1 MDRLR
6 SVFGPPDDD
15 RCAPPA
21 DRGPRDSG
29 RAILEVIFGAV
40 LLLIPTVYILITVF
54 KFQAATFAVTQAAR
68 DVGRVISITFPSGTL
83 SQAQQ
88 VAEVALADQQLS
100 ARTVVIRFTEPGAS
114 CDAGST
120 TLPPLRAGSRFDVCV
135 TTVVDLPGVPSVI
148 GGSRNT
154 VTGVYSLAINEFVEG
169 AQG

>member
-1 MDRLR
+1 MRSRR
-6 SVFGPPDDD
+6 SVFGVPEDDAD
-15 RCAPPA
+15 APLRDQHA
-21 DRGPRDSG
+21 SDSG

-40 LLLIPTVYILITVF
+40 LLLIPTVYILITVL

-68 DVGRVISITFPSGTL
+68 DVGRVVSINFPNGT
-83 SQAQQ
+83 QTQVQQ

-100 ARTVVIRFTEPGAS
+100 ARDVVVRFTEPGAS
-114 CDAGST
+114 CDAGTT
-120 TLPPLRAGSRFDVCV
+120 TLPPLRAGSRVDVCV

-154 VTGVYSLAINEFVEG
+154 VTGVYSLAINDFVEG

>member
-1 MDRLR
+1 MTGRQTR
-6 SVFGPPDDD
+6 SVFGPPEDDLEG
-15 RCAPPA
+15 RQT
-21 DRGPRDSG
+21 DSG

-68 DVGRVISITFPSGTL
+68 DVGRLISSQYPYGTL

-88 VAEVALADQQLS
+88 VAEVALLDQQLS
-100 ARTVVIRFTEPGAS
+100 ARDVVIRFTQPGAS

-120 TLPPLRAGSRFDVCV
+120 TLPTLTAGSRYDVCV

-148 GGSRNT
+148 GGGRNT
-154 VTGVYSLAINEFVEG
+154 VTGVYSLAINDFVEG
-169 AQG
+169 TQQ